1 MDDYISRRTDVK
13 EATRTIYGM
22 TRRCLVGFF
31 GANKQMGDVTAGD
44 ADDFRRYLA
53 DKESLSENTIRR
65 RCGIAKQFF
74 NAALRKKLIAENP
87 FAEMKRLS
95 VGSNDARVCY
105 ISRETAAKV
114 LDACPDAEWRLIFAL
129 SRYGGL
135 RCPSEHMALRLSD
148 VEWEHNRIRVS
159 SPKTAHHDGK
169 DHRMVPIFP
178 ELRPYLDAVWHNADD
193 GDGYLITRHRGTN
206 VNLRTQFGRIL
217 SKAGVEAWP
226 KLFHNLRA
234 TRETEL
240 AAVHPLHVV
249 CEWIGNSSLIAQEH
263 YLRVTDADFDRATGA
278 LQNAMQQPPGMVGNA
293 LQAEPDSE
301 DRIPVLQG
309 IAESRNPLLCNEMG
323 VEGLEPPT

>member
-1 MDDYISRRTDVK
+1 M
-13 EATRTIYGM
+13 
-22 TRRCLVGFF
+22 
-31 GANKQMGDVTAGD
+31 
-44 ADDFRRYLA
+44 YLA
-53 DKESLSENTIRR
+53 EQGLAPNTVRR

-74 NAALRKKLIAENP
+74 RAAVRSKLVAENV
-87 FAEMKRLS
+87 FDDLECGVR
-95 VGSNDARVCY
+95 SNRARDHFITREDAG
-105 ISRETAAKV
+105 KV

-135 RCPSEHMALRLSD
+135 RCPSEHLALRWCD
-148 VEWEHNRIRVS
+148 VDWEAGRVTVT
-159 SPKTAHHDGK
+159 SPKTEHHAGGES
-169 DHRMVPIFP
+169 RVMPLFP
-178 ELRPYLDAVWHNADD
+178 ELRPYLEDCFELAEP
-193 GDGYLITRHRGTN
+193 GSEFCITRYRSAN
-206 VNLRTQFGRIL
+206 ANLRTQLLRIIRR
-217 SKAGVEAWP
+217 AGVKPWP

-323 VEGLEPPT
+323 VEGLEPPTSSL